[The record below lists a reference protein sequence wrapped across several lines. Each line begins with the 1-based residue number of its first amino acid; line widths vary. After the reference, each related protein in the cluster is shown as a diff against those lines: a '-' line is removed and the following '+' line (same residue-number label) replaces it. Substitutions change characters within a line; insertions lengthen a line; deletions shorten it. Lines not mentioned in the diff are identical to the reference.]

1 MIRSLGA
8 FGAPVAYAFAVLALV
23 LIFVGST
30 HWQAGGQSLPLD
42 DPFIYLQ
49 YARQTAHG
57 EIFRYNDGDPPTQGC
72 TSLLYALLLVPAF
85 WLGLDDLELIPVVIL
100 LGGIGLWASAVLAHR
115 LAARWLG
122 ASWGVWAGALLLLCG
137 PVVWGCLSGMEIPA
151 LAAGLLWL
159 LDRADRVLDGR
170 PSRTLLA
177 PASVVALLR
186 PEGYGAVVVLGLVLL
201 AARRGSQVEP
211 EPVIGPLGPASG
223 DFDRPAAPARAVI
236 PLLVAIAVP
245 LAIGLVPGILFALGG
260 GTFIPNGIVAK
271 SRWTAEPL
279 FVPQALRATLESA
292 IEIAKG
298 IFGGSLGHRT
308 SVKLV
313 AYDMN
318 ARAVF
323 FAPLALGLHLLG
335 MAPAVA
341 GEIRRRIPGRATL
354 LAAWLV
360 TGVAATAALSE
371 ADAHFN
377 RYQQPL
383 MPLFLLGVLVGIA
396 RLRRWVEGGSLL
408 AHGLAGYLTLFGLAS
423 TAVFAVHYGDN
434 ASDIR
439 LMQMTMARV
448 IRERLPD
455 NAVVAINDA
464 GVLRYLSGRRT
475 VDLIGLTTP
484 GLARVWRM
492 GPGSLIE
499 ELERW
504 PAGARPTH
512 FAIFPNWFRL
522 EEAGI
527 LRPIHQVMLESV
539 SIVDAEKV
547 LYAVDWSALDASDAP
562 CSGVLPAGYEIA
574 DRIDVADRADEE
586 AHAYRFWSRER
597 DVSVPTFVVGR
608 RCPGDSLTLVADGG
622 RVVTGGERM
631 RVRVR
636 PGREV
641 AVILR
646 AAAPCELRVRWD
658 GAPVAE
664 RTVGQPRESFGESWN
679 ETLIAQIPAALVS
692 RGEAELVIEAGTW
705 DGASRPVLACHYWI
719 AQPR

>member
-1 MIRSLGA
+1 MIRALGG
-8 FGAPVAYAFAVLALV
+8 FRAPVAYALAAAALV

-30 HWQAGGQSLPLD
+30 SWQAGGRSLPLD
-42 DPFIYLQ
+42 DPFIYLH
-49 YARQTAHG
+49 YARQTARG

-72 TSLLYALLLVPAF
+72 TSPLYALLLVPGF
-85 WLGLDDLELIPVVIL
+85 WLGLDDLELVPVLLL
-100 LGGIGLWASAVLAHR
+100 LGGTGLTASAVLAHR

-122 ASWGVWAGALLLLCG
+122 PPWGAWAGTLILLCG
-137 PVVWGCLSGMEIPA
+137 PLVWGCLSGMEIPA
-151 LAAGLLWL
+151 LTAGLLWL
-159 LDRADRVLDGR
+159 LDRVDHVLDGSPPR
-170 PSRTLLA
+170 GLLA
-177 PASVVALLR
+177 PASAVALLR
-186 PEGYGAVVVLGLVLL
+186 PEGYGAVLVLALVLL
-201 AARRGSQVEP
+201 AARRR
-211 EPVIGPLGPASG
+211 ASASEVDSG
-223 DFDRPAAPARAVI
+223 GIESGGMQDFDRTGAGPEPLR
-236 PLLVAIAVP
+236 PLLVAIGVP
-245 LAIGLVPGILFALGG
+245 LVIGLVPGLLFALGG
-260 GTFIPNGIVAK
+260 GTFTPNGIVAK

-279 FVPQALRATLESA
+279 FVPEALRATLESA
-292 IEIAKG
+292 IEITKG

-308 SVKLV
+308 SPKLI

-323 FAPLALGLHLLG
+323 FAPLAFGLYLLG

-371 ADAHFN
+371 PDAHFN

-383 MPLFLLGVLVGIA
+383 MPLFLLGVLVGVA
-396 RLRRWVEGGSLL
+396 RFRRGVAGGSLI

-448 IRERLPD
+448 IRERLPAD
-455 NAVVAINDA
+455 AVVAINDA

-475 VDLIGLTTP
+475 VDLVGLTTP
-484 GLARVWRM
+484 GLARLWRM

-499 ELERW
+499 ELGRW

-522 EEAGI
+522 EEAGL
-527 LRPIHQVMLESV
+527 LRPIHHVVLESV
-539 SIVDAEKV
+539 SIVDAEEV
-547 LYAVDWSALDASDAP
+547 LYTADWSALEASEVP
-562 CSGVLPAGYEIA
+562 CAGVLPAGYDIT
-574 DRIDVADRADEE
+574 DRIDIADRADEV
-586 AHAYRFWSRER
+586 AHAYHFWSRER
-597 DVSVPTFVVGR
+597 DVSMPTFVIAR
-608 RCPGDSLTLVADGG
+608 RCAGDTMSTVADGG

-641 AVILR
+641 AVIVR
-646 AAAPCELRVRWD
+646 AAAAGEVRVRWD

-664 RTVGQPRESFGESWN
+664 GKVGTRQGLGESWN
-679 ETLIAQIPAALVS
+679 EALIAQIPAALV
-692 RGEAELVIEAGTW
+692 RREEAELAIQAGTW
-705 DGASRPVLACHYWI
+705 DGAPRPLLACHYWI